1 MLVFISYPRE
11 LKEAAAKLEVE
22 LRNRKFDTF
31 LDVEEINLTDIWR
44 VKIEEHI
51 NKASVFVILYD
62 PNAAN
67 QKRFFLVELERIKKE
82 REKNVK
88 KIITVIFPPTKK
100 TDLPPYLKC
109 YQVVEAIT
117 NGHTDGGND
126 NYWTDKVIQEI
137 ERLRNIQKDGV
148 KQRLK
153 VILPITAIITFAGIV
168 MAALIYPPAKLPSN
182 TPVISKATC
191 ESLLGNYQLLGSYVY
206 LEEHDIRATSV
217 DGSWKAHSCKSAG
230 KEGSYVLE
238 GDDTTVH
245 RIEIKIQNTYEHVA
259 NAINKGSSKI
269 TIGKDGRLADR
280 RLLFPVDGK
289 PETTGRELNGK
300 IWRDNTNYIRIK
312 LEEYADLI
320 REKHRIAQRTMRC
333 TSTLGKNENGQDVI
347 ASICPGYIRVMEKDR

>member
-11 LKEAAAKLEVE
+11 FKEAAAKLEVE

-44 VKIEEHI
+44 VKIEDNI

-67 QKRFFLVELERIKKE
+67 QKRFFLVELERIRRE
-82 REKNVK
+82 RQSR
-88 KIITVIFPPTKK
+88 KIITVIFPPT
-100 TDLPPYLKC
+100 TPRDLPSFLNC
-109 YQVVEAIT
+109 HQLIEGIT
-117 NGHTDGGND
+117 NGHTNDGND
-126 NYWTDKVIQEI
+126 IYWTDKVIQEI
-137 ERLRNIQKDGV
+137 ERLRKLQKDAV
-148 KQRLK
+148 KYWLK
-153 VILPITAIITFAGIV
+153 FILPITAIITFAGIV
-168 MAALIYPPAKLPSN
+168 MATLIYPPAKLPSN

-238 GDDTTVH
+238 GEDTTVH

-320 REKHRIAQRTMRC
+320 REKHRLAQRTMRC